1 MAQEK
6 PWRDLSILD
15 VAQSLGMS
23 LDRVGSRY
31 YSWEDH
37 DSFMINTQSNSFK
50 WYSRDKFGD
59 VLNLVQVVREEQ
71 TGKKVSFKE
80 AKHYLEKGEFE
91 PFNYVEPT
99 FEPFDYYL
107 KPYETDTRDAESYL
121 MKERSLSKETIDFFK
136 SKNVLS
142 QATLKTGDY
151 FEPVIVFKSLG
162 YNNELLGASLQGIRE
177 NKELYDR
184 GRLKRIMKRSDG
196 MSGLSIDIG
205 KPNRLIFA
213 EAPIDLMSYYEL
225 HKDKLQDVRLVAM
238 DGLKEATISRY
249 FMELQAEITN
259 SSYEV
264 NWKETPSALEK
275 VAQVTDF
282 FKNGKNNSVI
292 TLAVDN
298 DKAGKD
304 FVNKLHNKGINCETD
319 FPPLISGKVKSDWND
334 ILKQEKINKKKYEEI
349 QDLIDTVESL
359 SQTAYFW
366 VSEEDLNQPS
376 EVVSILDD
384 WFSSDKVE
392 TAYNSE
398 FFELIVGDYTYMI
411 EFKNKELSLQNIEEY
426 SKYISNR
433 INEIGFESTIKELEM
448 IITDFNQVK
457 LAISSEMDKQMDLI
471 RNRLSKEKSPEESQ
485 GHRKMDRSKISS
497 GFLQENLEGSTLP
510 VSNDTFE
517 QTVTSHPTV
526 SYPLL
531 HFSTDNI
538 TVSNTRAGYHV
549 ATETDLRN
557 LNYYAPALQST
568 ATWYRDI
575 LSNSKVTYLLKGE
588 DEHPKEVIVD
598 FSKDKF
604 AHLTGIRPIGSGLNA
619 EKVLDDLVEGRGH
632 YPNISVSHGFI
643 DKVQVL
649 PLLQEITMSKSF
661 VFDHLEEIAKMR
673 SLKASHVIQSENK
686 NLIVALKTVD
696 DVTFPASLLKSKGTI
711 NNQLIENAKENE
723 ILGVVRQ
730 RNNRTE
736 IISINDK
743 YITDGGQELLEIVK
757 QRGKDLSPKKDPKQD
772 IVIDSDADGLS
783 DEVEYGLGT
792 DPFSEGILDDK
803 PQLVNSE
810 TIKEMIADNKTKDL
824 SMTLKEGIKNFLD
837 SEQYKQFLKTMSQF
851 HHYSPRNIQLLLA
864 QNPTV
869 TAVASFKKW
878 KDDFGRTVN
887 KGEKSLRVWAPVT
900 VNKKDPKTG
909 EIVLDKEGKPVKQT
923 YFKLVPVFDVSQTSG
938 KELPKLINELE
949 GSHEDYANLYRA
961 SKEVSLEKGVTI
973 EINNSPGE
981 AKGYYS
987 PNENKIV
994 LKPGM
999 SEQQTLKTLFHEM
1012 AHSDLHNNEAM
1023 KGKQLTRSTEE
1034 LQAESVAY
1042 VVASHYGFDTGEYTF
1057 GYLASWSQ
1065 DKEGLADLEAQLSI
1079 VQKEAND
1086 LIKRLDTTLEKYK
1099 DVKLQKG
1106 KFSEKLNHYRE
1117 KAQEEIANK
1126 GGTLDPKEQARS
1138 KQNQEKMK

>member
-1 MAQEK
+1 MVQEK
-6 PWRDLSILD
+6 PWKDLSILD
-15 VAQSLGMS
+15 VAQSLGMN
-23 LDRVGSRY
+23 LERVGSRY
-31 YSWEDH
+31 YSWDEH
-37 DSFMINTQSNSFK
+37 DSLIINTQSNSFK
-50 WYSRDKFGD
+50 WYSRDEFGD

-71 TGKKVSFKE
+71 TGEKISFKE

-91 PFNYVEPT
+91 TFKYVEPT

-107 KPYETDTRDAESYL
+107 KPFETDTKEAENYL

-151 FEPVIVFKSLG
+151 HEPVIVFKSLDAK
-162 YNNELLGASLQGIRE
+162 NELIGASLQGIRE
-177 NKELYDR
+177 NSELYDR

-196 MSGLSIDIG
+196 MSGLSVDIG
-205 KPNRLIFA
+205 KPKRLVFA

-225 HKDKLQDVRLVAM
+225 HKEQLQDVRLVAM

-249 FMELQAEITN
+249 FMELQAEVTN

-264 NWKETPSALEK
+264 NWKDTPSALEK
-275 VAQVTDF
+275 VSKHTDYF
-282 FKNGKNNSVI
+282 EDVNHKNVI
-292 TLAVDN
+292 MLAIDN
-298 DKAGKD
+298 DKAGHK
-304 FVNKLHNKGINCETD
+304 FIEKLSDKGIIFETD
-319 FPPLISGKVKSDWND
+319 LPSLTEGEEKSDWND
-334 ILKQEKINKKKYEEI
+334 MLKKSNNSAEIAEDIKKVPEKTQE
-349 QDLIDTVESL
+349 Q
-359 SQTAYFW
+359 
-366 VSEEDLNQPS
+366 
-376 EVVSILDD
+376 
-384 WFSSDKVE
+384 
-392 TAYNSE
+392 E
-398 FFELIVGDYTYMI
+398 F
-411 EFKNKELSLQNIEEY
+411 
-426 SKYISNR
+426 
-433 INEIGFESTIKELEM
+433 
-448 IITDFNQVK
+448 
-457 LAISSEMDKQMDLI
+457 
-471 RNRLSKEKSPEESQ
+471 
-485 GHRKMDRSKISS
+485 DRSKISS

-510 VSNDTFE
+510 VSDDTFE
-517 QTVTSHPTV
+517 QTVTSHPTI

-531 HFSTDNI
+531 HFSTENI
-538 TVSNTRAGYHV
+538 PVSNIRAGYHV
-549 ATETDLRN
+549 ASETDLRN

-568 ATWYRDI
+568 ATWYRDV

-588 DEHPKEVIVD
+588 DNHPKEVIVD

-619 EKVLDDLVEGRGH
+619 EKVLDDLVEGKGH

-661 VFDHLEEIAKMR
+661 VFDHLEDISKMR

-696 DVTFPASLLKSKGTI
+696 DVTFPASLLKSKATI
-711 NNQLIENAKENE
+711 NNQLVEKAKENE

-730 RNNRTE
+730 RDNRIE
-736 IISINDK
+736 VISINDK

-757 QRGKDLSPKKDPKQD
+757 QRGKDLSYQKDPKQD

-792 DPFSEGILDDK
+792 DPFGEAILDDN
-803 PQLVNSE
+803 PQVVSSD
-810 TIKEMIADNKTKDL
+810 TIKEMIADNNTKEL
-824 SMTLKEGIKNFLD
+824 SKTLKEGIKNFLD
-837 SEQYKQFLKTMSQF
+837 SDQYKQFLTTMSQF

-900 VNKKDPKTG
+900 VNKKDSKTG
-909 EIVLDKEGKPVKQT
+909 EVILNKEGKPVKQT
-923 YFKLVPVFDVSQTSG
+923 FFKLVPVFDVSQTNG

-949 GSHEDYANLYRA
+949 GTHEDYANLYRA
-961 SKEVSLEKGVTI
+961 SKEVSLDKGVAI

>member
-1 MAQEK
+1 
-6 PWRDLSILD
+6 
-15 VAQSLGMS
+15 
-23 LDRVGSRY
+23 
-31 YSWEDH
+31 
-37 DSFMINTQSNSFK
+37 
-50 WYSRDKFGD
+50 
-59 VLNLVQVVREEQ
+59 
-71 TGKKVSFKE
+71 
-80 AKHYLEKGEFE
+80 
-91 PFNYVEPT
+91 
-99 FEPFDYYL
+99 
-107 KPYETDTRDAESYL
+107 
-121 MKERSLSKETIDFFK
+121 
-136 SKNVLS
+136 
-142 QATLKTGDY
+142 
-151 FEPVIVFKSLG
+151 
-162 YNNELLGASLQGIRE
+162 
-177 NKELYDR
+177 
-184 GRLKRIMKRSDG
+184 
-196 MSGLSIDIG
+196 
-205 KPNRLIFA
+205 
-213 EAPIDLMSYYEL
+213 MSYYEL

-298 DKAGKD
+298 DKAGKE

-334 ILKQEKINKKKYEEI
+334 IVKQEKINKKKHEEI

-366 VSEEDLNQPS
+366 VSEEDLNKPS
-376 EVVSILDD
+376 EVVSALDG

-457 LAISSEMDKQMDLI
+457 LAISSEMDKQIDLI

-485 GHRKMDRSKISS
+485 EHRKMDRSKISS

-869 TAVASFKKW
+869 NS
-878 KDDFGRTVN
+878 
-887 KGEKSLRVWAPVT
+887 SC
-900 VNKKDPKTG
+900 
-909 EIVLDKEGKPVKQT
+909 
-923 YFKLVPVFDVSQTSG
+923 KL
-938 KELPKLINELE
+938 
-949 GSHEDYANLYRA
+949 
-961 SKEVSLEKGVTI
+961 
-973 EINNSPGE
+973 
-981 AKGYYS
+981 
-987 PNENKIV
+987 
-994 LKPGM
+994 
-999 SEQQTLKTLFHEM
+999 
-1012 AHSDLHNNEAM
+1012 
-1023 KGKQLTRSTEE
+1023 
-1034 LQAESVAY
+1034 
-1042 VVASHYGFDTGEYTF
+1042 
-1057 GYLASWSQ
+1057 
-1065 DKEGLADLEAQLSI
+1065 
-1079 VQKEAND
+1079 
-1086 LIKRLDTTLEKYK
+1086 
-1099 DVKLQKG
+1099 
-1106 KFSEKLNHYRE
+1106 
-1117 KAQEEIANK
+1117 
-1126 GGTLDPKEQARS
+1126 
-1138 KQNQEKMK
+1138 